1 MKMNKQL
8 LSILSTAV
16 FVIALAGCGTTEGK
30 NDNDEKNSGAENENS
45 GIVEGSV
52 VPSLAEK
59 TEGSHQYVFSI
70 KNDKTE
76 DITLT
81 MNSSQYFDYQLS
93 DDAGTVQYTFSA
105 DKLFTQMLE
114 EKVLKPGE
122 VLEMPFDLTEGLNN
136 LPAGTYQLDVWSTAN
151 EMKGL
156 KVSKDHVVWE
166 GAENASADGK
176 LLVEEASVTFVG
188 LQDLNSIEVTNEQN
202 EPEAMRL
209 SEVAKPFFTELEK
222 GAKITVFYV
231 VQDGQKVIQDAT
243 RE

>member
-1 MKMNKQL
+1 MNKQL

-16 FVIALAGCGTTEGK
+16 FIIALAGCGTTVDNNE
-30 NDNDEKNSGAENENS
+30 NDEKNSGSGDENS
-45 GIVEGSV
+45 GIVEGSI
-52 VPSLAEK
+52 VPSLAEEG
-59 TEGSHQYVFSI
+59 EGSYQYVFSI

-81 MNSSQYFDYQLS
+81 MNSSQYFDYQLL
-93 DDAGTVQYTFSA
+93 DEEGTVQYTYSA
-105 DKLFTQMLE
+105 DKSFTQMLE

-151 EMKGL
+151 EMKGF
-156 KVSKDHVVWE
+156 KVSKDHVMWA
-166 GAENASADGK
+166 GAEKAPSEGK

-202 EPEAMRL
+202 EAEAMRL
-209 SEVAKPFFTELEK
+209 SEVVKPFFTELEK
-222 GAKITVFYV
+222 GAKIKVFYV

-243 RE
+243 RD